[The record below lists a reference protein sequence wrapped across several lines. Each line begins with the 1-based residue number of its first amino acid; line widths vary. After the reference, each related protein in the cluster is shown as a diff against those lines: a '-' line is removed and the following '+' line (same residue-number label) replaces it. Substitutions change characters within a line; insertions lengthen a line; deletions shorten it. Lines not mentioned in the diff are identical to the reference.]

1 MLAQRFPAF
10 KYLPASQAGMNVMYT
25 VEMFPSVVVLLAL
38 LRYAAKSDGKV
49 GGRGGGALTSN
60 AMSCQT
66 QVPGKTC

>member
-1 MLAQRFPAF
+1 
-10 KYLPASQAGMNVMYT
+10 MNVMYT